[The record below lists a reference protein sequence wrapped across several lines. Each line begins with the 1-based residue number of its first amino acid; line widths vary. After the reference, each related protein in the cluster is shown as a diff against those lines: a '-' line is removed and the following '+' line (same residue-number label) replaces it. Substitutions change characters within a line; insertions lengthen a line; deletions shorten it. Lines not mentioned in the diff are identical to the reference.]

1 MKAVL
6 LACLVLSG
14 CAGTGPVVPVEV
26 QVPVAVPC
34 RIPDIERPSF
44 AVDVL
49 PVDADVWDMM
59 AALRAERRQRMGYE
73 LQLEAALMACQ

>member
-1 MKAVL
+1 MKALL
-6 LACLVLSG
+6 LACLVLAG

-34 RIPDIERPSF
+34 RIPKIERPSF
-44 AVDVL
+44 AVDAL

-59 AALRAERRQRMGYE
+59 AALRAERHQRRGYE
-73 LQLEAALMACQ
+73 LQLKAAIRACQ